1 MTIPGGGAGAPGGIM
16 PAAGSSVDSRGAGC
30 GGADLPLLATAS
42 AGLARLDEAL
52 RRSSEAV
59 RDGWRARALIDEAA
73 ASARLDDRLVS
84 PEDLL
89 LFDAE
94 VLDRIADS
102 DLGTAHRILG
112 LLRAACRRSP
122 RHLFTPRRLMALAGR
137 RPRPDP
143 APAAPAGLPPWLAG
157 RLTRPEDIRPALER
171 VLCPQ
176 TVNAWRRQPAL
187 LAAADLLACW
197 HEAGA
202 ADVIGTAA
210 GRVLASAWPARC
222 GLTLGLV
229 LMPAG
234 GFRGHAGTYRPGREA
249 GWTGAFLAAV
259 GRTAAAGLARLDAL
273 AGRWCTNR
281 PAPPPRWPICAP
293 TPTRATRGASE
304 KAGRLRRHGRFGLSR
319 GMKGVQARGADR
331 SADGPWVLHFRTMIL
346 YGRRGETGRGSACDG
361 AESRRSGSRR
371 LPRSGIRAAC
381 GAGGEAGWAQCRAV
395 GETPTL
401 QARRRRRCNTV
412 GTVANAAS
420 GRKAFTDQPLG
431 AQQDGCTRVAPT
443 VRRMQA
449 AALAQSRG
457 ACG

>member
-137 RPRPDP
+137 RPRRDP
-143 APAAPAGLPPWLAG
+143 ALAGLPPWLAG
-157 RLTRPEDIRPALER
+157 HLTRPEDIRPALER

-259 GRTAAAGLARLDAL
+259 GRAAAAGLARLDAL
-273 AGRWCTNR
+273 CGIERRLAAVTAARRGGSRLPALGRLLLAR
-281 PAPPPRWPICAP
+281 PAVS
-293 TPTRATRGASE
+293 TRDVMTELGMSPNGARLLVDTLVD
-304 KAGRLRRHGRFGLSR
+304 AGLVRELS
-319 GMKGVQARGADR
+319 
-331 SADGPWVLHFRTMIL
+331 
-346 YGRRGETGRGSACDG
+346 GRGS
-361 AESRRSGSRR
+361 
-371 LPRSGIRAAC
+371 
-381 GAGGEAGWAQCRAV
+381 
-395 GETPTL
+395 
-401 QARRRRRCNTV
+401 
-412 GTVANAAS
+412 
-420 GRKAFTDQPLG
+420 F
-431 AQQDGCTRVAPT
+431 RVFSL
-443 VRRMQA
+443 R
-449 AALAQSRG
+449 
-457 ACG
+457 